1 MIIAGQEGGYK
12 VKKQYIFFILSVSL
26 LLLVCQDSPVESEDQ
41 FVKIYF
47 KYGFRNELNT
57 FTKTFQK
64 DLIMDG
70 VIKVE
75 FWLTAVEQNSI
86 LEKANAL
93 NYFTMPD
100 TFKYISWDSIN
111 VSIDPDPGE
120 QILRIQY
127 RSLDKTIIWTYPPV
141 ENNGQ
146 FNELLELQK
155 FIITIIESKPE
166 YKELPPARG
175 GYV

>member
-1 MIIAGQEGGYK
+1 M
-12 VKKQYIFFILSVSL
+12 KKQKIFFILLSGL
-26 LLLVCQDSPVESEDQ
+26 LFSACQDSPVESEEQ

-57 FTKTFQK
+57 FAKTFQK

-75 FWLTAVEQNSI
+75 FWLTADEQNNI

-93 NYFTMPD
+93 NYFAMPD
-100 TFKYISWDSIN
+100 TFKYISQDSIN

-127 RSLDKTIIWTYPPV
+127 RLLDKTIVWTYPPV
-141 ENNGQ
+141 ENNSQ
-146 FNELLELQK
+146 FNDLLELQK

-166 YKELPPARG
+166 YKQLPAARG
-175 GYV
+175 GYM